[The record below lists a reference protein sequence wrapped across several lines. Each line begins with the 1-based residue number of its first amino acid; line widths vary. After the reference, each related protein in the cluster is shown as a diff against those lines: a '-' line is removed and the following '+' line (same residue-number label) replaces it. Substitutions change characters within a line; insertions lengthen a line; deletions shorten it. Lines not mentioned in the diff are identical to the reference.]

1 MESMDHFE
9 GAEQVNTQA
18 YNFNSEYERAVD
30 AKGRFNL
37 PFRFR
42 RTMPGPEDEKY
53 MITLGPD
60 GALAL
65 MPYPVW
71 LESFNRT
78 QTGPASAEQR
88 RFKRMMSRN
97 SHEVTPDSQGRIAV
111 PSRYLVSAGIDRK
124 VVVIGVG
131 NYMELWAPEALPD
144 VGESPLEVS
153 EDLTNEFFR

>member
-1 MESMDHFE
+1 MDHFE
-9 GAEQVNTQA
+9 EAAQVTTYA

-42 RTMPGPEDEKY
+42 RTMPGTEDEKY
-53 MITLGPD
+53 MLTFGPD

-71 LESFNRT
+71 LESFNSLRSA
-78 QTGPASAEQR
+78 PPSAEQR

-97 SHEVTPDSQGRIAV
+97 SHEVTPDNQGRIAV
-111 PSRYLVSAGIDRK
+111 PARYLASAGIERK
-124 VVVIGVG
+124 VIVIGVG
-131 NYMELWAPEALPD
+131 DYMELWAPEALPD
-144 VGESPLEVS
+144 VGESPLDVS
-153 EDLTNEFFR
+153 EELTNEFFR